1 MPTCGTDANA
11 LLASPAYSP
20 AETHVRVSAGP
31 PFPQRFSFFALRQ
44 IPPDFFSNP
53 LYDGLPY
60 KGGGFMEVME
70 ERRVLRLP
78 LSDIRPNPAQPRRVF
93 EENALRDLASSIRRH
108 GVLQP
113 LTVRRQPGG
122 WELVA
127 GERRLRA
134 ARLAGLETVPCIE
147 AKIGDQDSALLALVE
162 NLQRED
168 LHYFEEAEAI
178 AAYIR
183 ESGVTQEEAA
193 AQLGRSPSA
202 VANKLRLLRLSP
214 ACREILSEGGLTE
227 RHARAILRLE
237 DDEERLRAIRAVIRK
252 GMNVAQTEQY
262 IEKRLEDLESTPPAG
277 RRTFIVKDVRL
288 FLNSLDRGLK
298 LIRDAGIDADCGRVD
313 TEDDILLTIRIPK
326 YMGKHGNHSAS
337 AQ

>member
-1 MPTCGTDANA
+1 MGANEEKRVMR
-11 LLASPAYSP
+11 LGV
-20 AETHVRVSAGP
+20 ETIH
-31 PFPQRFSFFALRQ
+31 
-44 IPPDFFSNP
+44 
-53 LYDGLPY
+53 
-60 KGGGFMEVME
+60 
-70 ERRVLRLP
+70 
-78 LSDIRPNPAQPRRVF
+78 PNPRQPRRLF
-93 EENALRDLASSIRRH
+93 DEAALRELAASIRRH
-108 GVLQP
+108 GILQP
-113 LTVRRQPGG
+113 LTVRRRTGG

-147 AKIGDQDSALLALVE
+147 AEVDERESALLALVE
-162 NLQRED
+162 NLQRQD
-168 LHYFEEAEAI
+168 LHYFEEAAAI
-178 AAYIR
+178 ADYLR
-183 ESGVTQEEAA
+183 SSGVTQEEAA